1 MSNYPEGNFIVRFL
15 VWILGKLGWW
25 SCSLEQHDAECERYD
40 DLRVEKESLV
50 ERNKELNR
58 RLNKANKTLDTVQA
72 TSIEEQ
78 MEINRKLELE
88 QDRINAAMQKSEE
101 YYKTVQEAL
110 NKALQENG
118 VYKFDDRLAFPG
130 STSFNG
136 GEYRENDEKYI
147 IVTGRTI
154 MTDED
159 TSRMKTMPD
168 VRDKYQY
175 AYNHLLQWGLVEKIA
190 KTLVTSGGVAFT
202 IAFNPECTSAEVY
215 YNIRV
220 KKPDNALIIDVN
232 MNK

>member
-1 MSNYPEGNFIVRFL
+1 MSKYPEGNFIVRFL

-25 SCSLEQHDAECERYD
+25 SCSLEQHDAECKRYD